1 MSTPRSEEQ
10 CFVSRS
16 CTSHSLHLCGLCSRH
31 FIDLYTKNPRNG
43 RIHHE
48 ISMLTPPSVHRS
60 VVAQNA
66 SERRAVAAERREQA
80 LAAQLV
86 QERARALECRRQ
98 QLQLAQRERE
108 TYLEQVRAFFDMAS
122 AVQGVHDKPVSLCHP
137 SVGPG
142 WHRAGK
148 SCSSNERR
156 PASVDRAAVT
166 AVSKS
171 QPGWSEVSTAAPST
185 VGEEDQVDLCTTPAE
200 AEIGSRLSAS
210 LRAWLNRAD
219 DEADK
224 ESHLAVDSKIPEE
237 MESSNSLQQLEVALA
252 GEIRAGE
259 ERDPLDETLS
269 SSEDDVA
276 ESRVLSSEMR
286 NRPLPCSK
294 SDSAAKPAHAQAG
307 TNECDSSRPR
317 CAVPTGQCAVAVC
330 RTTDVER
337 RRRLEAA
344 PKQARKSQSKQP
356 CRTPVTMT
364 SLKALSSEEEALQKS
379 LLRLDFEEMKRQFS
393 GKEPLWRDA
402 EVMRDTFKDDPD
414 RENKLQ
420 ASLQRLDGAFT
431 AVQSQVEV
439 RLERERAL
447 AGCDKNPGKAPAPAC
462 QRRRPCS
469 AVGRGRA
476 GTRRRA
482 RSQPT
487 VPIISCPPSS
497 GSKGR
502 ASTSTT
508 EVG

>member
-1 MSTPRSEEQ
+1 MKQVFQLTGLNGTLLAKRPKPEKKEEERGREREREQSKTVCSRLTATLTRPKQHCLVQPTFQPMSTPRSEEQ

-317 CAVPTGQCAVAVC
+317 RVIPATKSCKVSTQWCCYRASIDKLNEVVALVRAWHQKPARRKLLSRHHGSACGLDYFVDPGRCAVPTGQCAVAVC
-330 RTTDVER
+330 RR
-337 RRRLEAA
+337 
-344 PKQARKSQSKQP
+344 PG
-356 CRTPVTMT
+356 TPAKTV
-364 SLKALSSEEEALQKS
+364 SLV
-379 LLRLDFEEMKRQFS
+379 
-393 GKEPLWRDA
+393 G
-402 EVMRDTFKDDPD
+402 
-414 RENKLQ
+414 
-420 ASLQRLDGAFT
+420 G
-431 AVQSQVEV
+431 
-439 RLERERAL
+439 RERQWSLCTA
-447 AGCDKNPGKAPAPAC
+447 
-462 QRRRPCS
+462 
-469 AVGRGRA
+469 
-476 GTRRRA
+476 
-482 RSQPT
+482 
-487 VPIISCPPSS
+487 
-497 GSKGR
+497 
-502 ASTSTT
+502 
-508 EVG
+508 

>member
-1 MSTPRSEEQ
+1 
-10 CFVSRS
+10 
-16 CTSHSLHLCGLCSRH
+16 
-31 FIDLYTKNPRNG
+31 
-43 RIHHE
+43 
-48 ISMLTPPSVHRS
+48 MLTPPSVHRS

-142 WHRAGK
+142 LHRAGK

-156 PASVDRAAVT
+156 PASVDKAAVT

-252 GEIRAGE
+252 GEIRAAE

-269 SSEDDVA
+269 SSEDDVP
-276 ESRVLSSEMR
+276 ESRMPSSEMR
-286 NRPLPCSK
+286 NRALPCSK
-294 SDSAAKPAHAQAG
+294 FDSATKPAHAQASA
-307 TNECDSSRPR
+307 NECDSSRPR

-344 PKQARKSQSKQP
+344 PKQARKSQAKQP
-356 CRTPVTMT
+356 CRTPAPMT

-420 ASLQRLDGAFT
+420 ASLQRLDGAFN
-431 AVQSQVEV
+431 ALQDQVEV

-476 GTRRRA
+476 VTRRRA

-508 EVG
+508 EVGQ